1 MQNPS
6 IFFAGLILLSLP
18 APRLLAYPPGVGILS
33 KSENCLSC
41 HVDNGPWKD
50 DALTI
55 CDILD
60 KETKLSLKQADGSF
74 LIRVKRSEAR
84 TVLTVLG
91 RVGNDQA
98 AVPRRNGWLYLDPK
112 TIPTSSLSKFAPGWE
127 VNLPMSCRLL
137 GDKLTNYP
145 DARIS
150 VLPMTIRPTDAAQDA
165 ELTLQFM
172 FTMGESMKNSPKE
185 GMVGNYFVR
194 KVQLQVIN

>member
-1 MQNPS
+1 MRNTP
-6 IFFAGLILLSLP
+6 IIFAGLVLLSVSP
-18 APRLLAYPPGVGILS
+18 LLAYPPGVGILS
-33 KSENCLSC
+33 KSQSCLSC
-41 HVDNGPWKD
+41 HVNNGPWQD

-74 LIRVKRSEAR
+74 LIQLKRNEAR

-91 RVGNDQA
+91 RSSEDQA
-98 AVPRRNGWLYLDPK
+98 AAPYRNGWLYLDPK

-127 VNLPMSCRLL
+127 VNLPMACRLL
-137 GDKLTNYP
+137 GDKLDNYP

-165 ELTLQFM
+165 EVTLQFM
-172 FTMGESMKNSPKE
+172 LTMGESVKDSPKE
-185 GMVGNYFVR
+185 GMVGNYFER
-194 KVQLQVIN
+194 KVVLQVIN